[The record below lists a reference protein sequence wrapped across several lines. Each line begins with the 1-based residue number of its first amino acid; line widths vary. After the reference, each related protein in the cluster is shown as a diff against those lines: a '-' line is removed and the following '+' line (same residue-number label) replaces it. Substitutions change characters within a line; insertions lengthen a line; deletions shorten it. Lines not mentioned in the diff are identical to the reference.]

1 MPGRPDWAGV
11 PLVHGIDILANNFGV
26 NMAAGQTVAF
36 PGFQVNRP
44 GYLLN
49 LQAVYTGANGNNP
62 LCSMDVAWYDNGQ
75 NARFGHEAWR
85 IPAGSN
91 GNGYF
96 HTGRGPTKGQLLVLS
111 FTNRDLTQPMQAVFW
126 LAQTTQHASRD
137 DIRLHVGGVS
147 PVFTDAPGFDPTYNR
162 LANFQ
167 GQAVLAGQT
176 LKFLL
181 PLYSGQAQLVWGATG
196 QSAANVVS
204 VQIMQADALTSFDPD
219 YSLLAGASPFQ
230 SPNAQLVTLPRKVCF
245 IVVSNS
251 GTSTANVTLSMV
263 AQEYSS

>member
-1 MPGRPDWAGV
+1 MAGHPDFGGNA
-11 PLVHGIDILANNFGV
+11 LVHGIDILAPNQSV
-26 NMAAGQTVAF
+26 SLAAGGSGVIGPFEIT
-36 PGFQVNRP
+36 RP

-49 LQAVYTGANGNNP
+49 TQAVYSGASGNNP
-62 LCSMDVAWYDNGQ
+62 LCSMLVEWFDASQATHFGQ
-75 NARFGHEAWR
+75 EAWR
-85 IPAGSN
+85 FPAGSS

-96 HTGRGPTKGQLLVLS
+96 HIGRGPTKGQLVQAT
-111 FTNRDLTQPMQAVFW
+111 FTNRDLTQPMQALLW

-137 DIRLHVGGVS
+137 DVRLRAGGVS
-147 PVFTDAPGFDPTYNR
+147 PVFTDAPGFDPSYNR

-167 GQAVLAGQT
+167 GQTVNAGQT
-176 LKFLL
+176 FKFLL

-204 VQIMQADALTSFDPD
+204 VQIVQADALTSFDPD

-230 SPNAQLVTLPRKVCF
+230 SPNAQLVTLPRKVSF
-245 IVVSNS
+245 IVVSNTG
-251 GTSTANVTLSMV
+251 GTSANVTLSMV